1 MVVSQNPLGYGAKKS
16 FWYRLKRDIRVNI
29 WLYLLVLPVIVYY
42 IVFRYIPIVGVVI
55 GFKNYKPALGTWGSP
70 WADFHGFEHFVMF
83 MRDPFFPRLLRNT
96 ILISLYSLIFGF
108 PAPVFLAIMLSEV
121 RQIKYKRMLQTLT
134 YFPHFISSVVVCG
147 MIVSFCLSD
156 GLFNQIGAL
165 FGRSPSSFLQNP
177 AYFRTI
183 YVASGI
189 WQEAGWSSII
199 YLAAIAGVDTGL
211 YEAAAL
217 DGAGRLRRIWHVTL
231 PGIKNTLVIL
241 LIMKIGG
248 LMSVGYEKVLLLY
261 NPTIFETADVI
272 STYMYRRGLLEF
284 NFSFSTA
291 IDLFNSAINFTLVL
305 TANAISRKVTETS
318 LF

>member
-1 MVVSQNPLGYGAKKS
+1 MVVSQNPAGFGGKKS
-16 FWYRLKRDIRVNI
+16 FWNRLKRDFKTNF
-29 WLYLLVLPVIVYY
+29 WLYVLVLPVIVYY

-55 GFKNYKPALGTWGSP
+55 GFKNYKPAFGTWGSP
-70 WADFHGFEHFVMF
+70 WADFYGFEHFIMF
-83 MRDPFFPRLLRNT
+83 IRDPFFPRLLRNT

-108 PAPVFLAIMLSEV
+108 PAPVLLAVMLSEV
-121 RQIKYKRMLQTLT
+121 RQIKYKRILQTLT

-156 GLFNQIGAL
+156 GLFNQIGAI

-189 WQEAGWSSII
+189 WQEVGWSSII
-199 YLAAIAGVDTGL
+199 YLAAIAGVDGGL

-217 DGAGRLRRIWHVTL
+217 DGAGRLRRIWHITL

-261 NPTIFETADVI
+261 NPTIYETADVI

-291 IDLFNSAINFTLVL
+291 IDLFNSAINFILVL